1 MAGLRAGR
9 LKEDARGRTDV
20 ATARPE
26 IRRQDRGQ
34 RRRGPPQRDR
44 RGGAPARLRHRRGP
58 GGDRSASPSRPS
70 GATSTNSAPRGG
82 SSATAAAAGS
92 RRASR
97 TSTTPTA
104 RSPTPP
110 RRPRIGRL
118 AAGSIPSHCSVFL
131 NIGTTTE
138 AVARELVRHDDLSVV
153 TNNLNV
159 ALALSQQTAFRMIVA
174 GGTVRNRDG
183 AVLGQLTCDTLG
195 QFRVDYAVIGIS
207 GIDAEGTLLDF
218 DYEEVRAT
226 QTVLAHAHRV
236 FLVADHSKFGRR
248 PMVRVGSL
256 SQVHTLFTDR
266 APPAET
272 RCVHAAAT
280 ACGARSAAI
289 ASSGC
294 NARTKVDY
302 FACESPALRAISRM
316 TGGRRGRG
324 TVDAHRPTTCSS
336 SAAASTAPASPVTR
350 PAAASRSCFASAGIS
365 PSSPR
370 PRRRS

>member
-1 MAGLRAGR
+1 MTRVLPKPDIQTVEGRRSAIVAAVRQRGYATAEALAATFGVTVQTIRRDLNELSAEGR
-9 LKEDARGRTDV
+9 LERY
-20 ATARPE
+20 
-26 IRRQDRGQ
+26 
-34 RRRGPPQRDR
+34 
-44 RGGAPARLRHRRGP
+44 RGG
-58 GGDRSASPSRPS
+58 GGLPSSVENTDYADRQV
-70 GATSTNSAPRGG
+70 TH
-82 SSATAAAAGS
+82 AAEKAA
-92 RRASR
+92 
-97 TSTTPTA
+97 
-104 RSPTPP
+104 
-110 RRPRIGRL
+110 IGRL

-159 ALALSQQTAFRMIVA
+159 ALALSQQTAFRVIVA

-266 APPAET
+266 APPAELAAFMRGHGV
-272 RCVHAAAT
+272 RCEI
-280 ACGARSAAI
+280 CGDR
-289 ASSGC
+289 
-294 NARTKVDY
+294 
-302 FACESPALRAISRM
+302 
-316 TGGRRGRG
+316 
-324 TVDAHRPTTCSS
+324 
-336 SAAASTAPASPVTR
+336 
-350 PAAASRSCFASAGIS
+350 
-365 PSSPR
+365 
-370 PRRRS
+370 